1 LNAKQEDAAAGTGRQ
16 AASPNQMPA
25 RAWGAILMR
34 VWYDIGRDHLSI
46 IAAGVAFFG
55 VLAIFPAIA
64 ATIAI
69 FGIVA
74 DPSYVAE
81 TLQSVRP
88 LLPGD
93 VFTMIADQVNALVNA
108 PPTNLGLASLISIA
122 LALWSARAGVSA
134 LMEGLNVVYRE
145 FDSRSIFLQ
154 YAISLALTLALIVV
168 VIVALLAVV
177 AVPTLLHFSDIGPF
191 GALLAQ
197 ATPLLILGC
206 AVVFVIGALYR
217 YGPHRSLARKRWIS
231 LGATLATVGW
241 VVVSLAL
248 SAYVSRFPDFNK
260 AYGSLGAI
268 VGLLFWLYASAFVVL
283 LGAEINAESELQTER
298 DTTTGRPK
306 PMGERGAYVAD
317 HVA

>member
-1 LNAKQEDAAAGTGRQ
+1 MSSDQKTASATGRQ
-16 AASPNQMPA
+16 AASPGELPS
-25 RAWGAILMR
+25 RAWGAILAR
-34 VWYDIGRDHLSI
+34 VWADIGRDHLSI

-64 ATIAI
+64 ALIAI

-74 DPSYVAE
+74 DPSHVAD
-81 TLQSVRP
+81 TLQEIKP

-93 VFTMIADQVNALVNA
+93 VFRMIADQVNALVTA
-108 PPTNLGLASLISIA
+108 PQSRLGLASLISIA

-145 FDSRSIFLQ
+145 VDTRSIVVQ
-154 YAISLALTLALIVV
+154 YAISLVLTLALIVV
-168 VIVALLAVV
+168 AIVALLAVV
-177 AVPTLLHFSDIGPF
+177 AVPALLHFSDIGPL

-206 AVVFVIGALYR
+206 AIIFIIGALYR
-217 YGPHRSLARKRWIS
+217 YGPHRARARKRWIS
-231 LGATLATVGW
+231 VGAVLAALGWLL
-241 VVVSLAL
+241 VSIAL

-283 LGAEINAESELQTER
+283 LGAEINAESELQTEE